1 MPANHLGNNTRLT
14 ILPAAPSDHDFSSLI
29 IHQNKLR
36 QQRHETMKK
45 SILLASLTV
54 LVLCFFTVNAFSQE
68 DPEAEKTENGD
79 NGDSEKEPAKK
90 KNKSKIKAFEDVIS
104 EDAVV
109 DSGLFI
115 VYKDGDKYYFE
126 MSKDLMEREIL
137 VVSRI
142 SGYVHN
148 LSFGGAGMASR
159 PEQVIRWQRFEEQL
173 LLRSVSYSSVASE
186 EDPVYQS
193 VKNNN
198 FEPVV
203 MTFPILAYNRD
214 STAYIIEPK
223 SLFTTDVQMIGP
235 MSDSQRK
242 NFGISGLD
250 SKRCFITQMKSFP
263 QNVEVRHMLTYKGS
277 KLPDNAITGTL
288 SLEMNQ
294 SFIILPEK
302 PMQPR
307 YHDDRVGYFSV
318 QQVNYSL
325 DEQKAASQRFITRW
339 RLEPKDWDAFNRG
352 ELVEPVK
359 PIVYYVDPATPEKWR
374 PYIKQGIEDWQVA
387 FEKASFKN
395 AILAKDPPSP
405 EEDPDW
411 SPEDV
416 RYSVVRYITT
426 EIQNAMGP
434 HTHDPRSG
442 EIIESDILWYH
453 NVMNL
458 LRNWYLVQT
467 AAVNPAARSVKFRDE
482 VMGQLIRFVA
492 AHEVGHTM
500 GLPHNMGSSSA
511 YPVDSLRSATFTAT
525 SGTAPSIMDYARFNY
540 IAQPEDKSVNL
551 HPHLGEYDYWSI
563 IYGYKP
569 IPEAKSADEERPI
582 LNQWIKEH
590 AGNPIYRFGRSGVGD
605 PSAQTEDLGDDAMKA
620 SDYGIKNLKRIV
632 PELRTWS
639 FEEGEDYDQLQ
650 ELYGQVVG
658 QFRRYMGH
666 VVSNIGGAYE
676 YLKSQ
681 DQDGSVYVVVPKEKQ
696 KRAVAF
702 LNEQLFTTPSW
713 LIDKEILSRIE
724 SEGMMDRIRSM
735 QVSTLA
741 RMLNNNTLNRLI
753 EQEALNGSQAYS
765 MLELFNDTRMGIFSE
780 LKSGSS
786 IDTWRRNL
794 QRAYVDRLADLLNS
808 ESSDVTQ
815 TDIKSVV
822 RTQLDMIGEDAE
834 KAAKRQRDKLS
845 KYHLQELAARI
856 ERLLGDEE

>member
-1 MPANHLGNNTRLT
+1 MR
-14 ILPAAPSDHDFSSLI
+14 
-29 IHQNKLR
+29 
-36 QQRHETMKK
+36 K
-45 SILLASLTV
+45 SILFALLT
-54 LVLCFFTVNAFSQE
+54 LTFICLNNYTAAAQE
-68 DPEAEKTENGD
+68 NPDPDKTENGD
-79 NGDSEKEPAKK
+79 KADDEKGDDEKESKKK
-90 KNKSKIKAFEDVIS
+90 KNKSKIKPFEEVIS
-104 EDAVV
+104 EEAVV

-115 VYKDGDKYYFE
+115 VYKDADKYFFE
-126 MSKDLMEREIL
+126 IPFDMMEREIL

-142 SGYVHN
+142 SGYVRN

-159 PEQVIRWQRFEEQL
+159 PEQVIRWQRHEEQL
-173 LLRSVSYSSVASE
+173 MMRSVSYSSVASE

-198 FEPVV
+198 FEPVI
-203 MTFPILAYNRD
+203 MAFQILAYNQD
-214 STAYIIEPK
+214 STAYIIDP
-223 SLFTTDVQMIGP
+223 SALFTSDVPMIGP
-235 MSDSQRK
+235 MSNDQRK
-242 NFGISGLD
+242 DFGISSLD
-250 SKRCFITQMKSFP
+250 GKRSFIVRMKSFP
-263 QNVEVRHMLTYKGS
+263 ENVEVRHVLTYKGS
-277 KLPDNAITGTL
+277 KLPDNAVTGTL

-294 SFIILPEK
+294 SFIILPEV

-318 QQVNYSL
+318 RQINYSL

-387 FEKASFKN
+387 FEKAGFKN
-395 AILAKDPPSP
+395 AILAADPPSP

-492 AHEVGHTM
+492 AHEVGHTL
-500 GLPHNMGSSSA
+500 GLPHNMASSSA

-540 IAQPEDKSVNL
+540 IAQPEDKGVNL
-551 HPHLGEYDYWSI
+551 HPRIGEYDYWSI
-563 IYGYKP
+563 IYGYRP
-569 IPEAKSADEERPI
+569 IPEASSAEEERPI
-582 LNQWIKEH
+582 LNQWIKER
-590 AGNPIYRFGRSGVGD
+590 AGNPIYRFGRAGVGD

-620 SDYGIKNLKRIV
+620 SEYGIKNLKRIL
-632 PELRTWS
+632 PELRTWT
-639 FEEGEDYDQLQ
+639 FEEGEDYDELK
-650 ELYGQVVG
+650 ELYNQVVG
-658 QFRRYMGH
+658 QYRRYMGH
-666 VVSNIGGAYE
+666 VVTNVGGAYE
-676 YLKSQ
+676 YLKTQ
-681 DQDGSVYVVVPKEKQ
+681 DQEGPVYVLVPKEKQ

-702 LNEQLFTTPSW
+702 LNEQLFKTPSW
-713 LIDKEILSRIE
+713 LIEQDILSRIE
-724 SEGMMDRIRSM
+724 SEGMMDRIRGL
-735 QVSTLA
+735 QVGTLG
-741 RMLNNNTLNRLI
+741 RLLRSSTLNRLI

-765 MLELFNDTRMGIFSE
+765 MLEMLNDTRNGIFSE
-780 LKSGSS
+780 LKSGAR
-786 IDTWRRNL
+786 IDPFRRNL
-794 QRAYVDRLADLLNS
+794 QRGYVDRMADLLKS
-808 ESSDVTQ
+808 DESDVVQ
-815 TDIKSVV
+815 TDIRAVV
-822 RTQLDMIGEDAE
+822 RAQLEMIRKDAE
-834 KAAKRQRDKLS
+834 KAAKRQRDSLS

-856 ERLLGDEE
+856 DALLEDEE

>member
-1 MPANHLGNNTRLT
+1 MR
-14 ILPAAPSDHDFSSLI
+14 
-29 IHQNKLR
+29 
-36 QQRHETMKK
+36 K
-45 SILLASLTV
+45 SILFALLT
-54 LVLCFFTVNAFSQE
+54 LTFICLNNYTAAAQE
-68 DPEAEKTENGD
+68 NPDPDKTENGD
-79 NGDSEKEPAKK
+79 KADDEKGDDEKESKKK
-90 KNKSKIKAFEDVIS
+90 KNKSKIKPFEEVIS
-104 EDAVV
+104 EEAVV

-115 VYKDGDKYYFE
+115 VYKDADKYFFEIPFE
-126 MSKDLMEREIL
+126 MMEREIL

-142 SGYVHN
+142 SGYVRN

-159 PEQVIRWQRFEEQL
+159 PEQVIRWQRHEEQL
-173 LLRSVSYSSVASE
+173 MMRSVSYSSVASE

-198 FEPVV
+198 FEPVI
-203 MTFPILAYNRD
+203 MAFQILAYNQD
-214 STAYIIEPK
+214 STAYIIDP
-223 SLFTTDVQMIGP
+223 SALFTSDVPMIGP
-235 MSDSQRK
+235 MSNDQRK
-242 NFGISGLD
+242 DFGISSLD
-250 SKRCFITQMKSFP
+250 GKRSFIVRMKSFP
-263 QNVEVRHMLTYKGS
+263 ENVEVRHVLTYKGS
-277 KLPDNAITGTL
+277 KLPDNAVTGTL

-294 SFIILPEK
+294 SFIILPEV

-318 QQVNYSL
+318 RQINYSL

-387 FEKASFKN
+387 FEKAGFKN
-395 AILAKDPPSP
+395 AILAADPPSP

-492 AHEVGHTM
+492 AHEVGHTL
-500 GLPHNMGSSSA
+500 GLPHNMASSSA

-540 IAQPEDKSVNL
+540 IAQPEDKGVNL
-551 HPHLGEYDYWSI
+551 HPRIGEYDYWSI
-563 IYGYKP
+563 IYGYRP
-569 IPEAKSADEERPI
+569 IPEASSAEEERPI
-582 LNQWIKEH
+582 LNQWIKER
-590 AGNPIYRFGRSGVGD
+590 AGNPIYRFGRAGVGD

-620 SDYGIKNLKRIV
+620 SEYGIKTLKRIL
-632 PELRTWS
+632 PELRTWT
-639 FEEGEDYDQLQ
+639 FEEGEDYDELK
-650 ELYGQVVG
+650 ELYNQVVG
-658 QFRRYMGH
+658 QYRRYMGH
-666 VVSNIGGAYE
+666 VVTNVGGAYE
-676 YLKSQ
+676 YLKTQ
-681 DQDGSVYVVVPKEKQ
+681 DQEGPVYVLVPKEKQ

-702 LNEQLFTTPSW
+702 LNEQLFKTPSW
-713 LIDKEILSRIE
+713 LIEQDILSRIE
-724 SEGMMDRIRSM
+724 SEGMMDRIRGL
-735 QVSTLA
+735 QVGTLG
-741 RMLNNNTLNRLI
+741 RLLRSSTLNRLI

-765 MLELFNDTRMGIFSE
+765 MLEMLNDTRNGIFSE
-780 LKSGSS
+780 LKSGAR
-786 IDTWRRNL
+786 IDPFRRNL
-794 QRAYVDRLADLLNS
+794 QRGYVDRMADLLKS
-808 ESSDVTQ
+808 DESDVVQ
-815 TDIKSVV
+815 TDIRAVV
-822 RTQLDMIGEDAE
+822 RAQLEMIRKDAE
-834 KAAKRQRDKLS
+834 KAAKRQRDSLS
-845 KYHLQELAARI
+845 KYHLQELAVRI
-856 ERLLGDEE
+856 DALLEDEE